1 MKFYLTILLAFF
13 ACWGFA
19 QNPNKRHD
27 IDTTENGISRANAIA
42 FIDSI
47 TTLPQSAYWPNV
59 KPEDFINN
67 VRQNILYPLKI
78 YAGRETN
85 FCAYAA
91 VTYTCLKNE
100 PLRYVKCMIDLYKNG
115 FAKYRKVKLNPSES
129 IKQAAGKM
137 EYQGVLDINPADQ
150 MWFLC
155 LANKFKG
162 YLNWLN
168 LKYDAGDENTM
179 WPATNFAKFNRMLKK
194 LCRYKTK
201 ARGSDLIRPKS
212 NNLTA
217 SLKEKLEHGE
227 VFLYLNNAILRKKS
241 HNKIEKRIP
250 THYVVLT
257 EIEEEDNLVTL
268 KYWDGGYK
276 TLKQISRS
284 MLKQVVYG
292 ITWVKYKEKNDE
304 SIEE

>member
-1 MKFYLTILLAFF
+1 MKFYLFVFF
-13 ACWGFA
+13 IVLSQTLFA
-19 QNPNKRHD
+19 QNKRQD
-27 IDTTENGISRANAIA
+27 IDTSENSLNRLKAIA
-42 FIDSI
+42 FIDSVNK
-47 TTLPQSAYWPNV
+47 LPQSSFWPNV
-59 KPEDFINN
+59 SPDEFLKN
-67 VRQNILYPLKI
+67 VKHNIEFPLKI

-100 PLRYVKCMIDLYKNG
+100 PLRYAKCMVDLYKNG
-115 FAKYRKVKLNPSES
+115 FAMYRKVNLNPSEN
-129 IKQAAGKM
+129 IKKAAGQM

-155 LANKFKG
+155 LAHKFKG
-162 YLNWLN
+162 YLNIFN
-168 LKYDAGDENTM
+168 LKYNAGDENTM
-179 WPATNFAKFNRMLKK
+179 WSATNFAKFNRMLRK

-212 NNLTA
+212 NNLPA

-257 EIEEEDNLVTL
+257 EITEEDNLVTL
-268 KYWDGGYK
+268 KYWDGGYQ
-276 TLKQISRS
+276 TLKQISLS
-284 MLKQVVYG
+284 MLKQIVYG
-292 ITWVKYKEKNDE
+292 ITWVKYKEINDDV
-304 SIEE
+304 IEE